1 MPARRAGHVRRRCDA
16 TPCAALRPSY
26 DSTRRRASLLRT
38 PTSTHYGSNAVAST
52 ANTCSSEP
60 TPCSPEPTPA
70 PRSQHL
76 LSGANTCSPEPT
88 PALRSQHPLLG
99 ANTCSPEPTPALL
112 EPTPA
117 LLEPTPLPGAN
128 TRSRQANI
136 VSPSPPRRFGP
147 QFVPRRH
154 THIDWVRIQFG
165 GRLNAIREHNPA

>member
-16 TPCAALRPSY
+16 APCAALRPSY

-38 PTSTHYGSNAVAST
+38 PTSTHYGSNAVASM

-70 PRSQHL
+70 RPSQH
-76 LSGANTCSPEPT
+76 
-88 PALRSQHPLLG
+88 PARPSQHPLLG
-99 ANTCSPEPTPALL
+99 ANTCSP

-136 VSPSPPRRFGP
+136 VSPSPPPPLR
-147 QFVPRRH
+147 
-154 THIDWVRIQFG
+154 TT
-165 GRLNAIREHNPA
+165 IRS